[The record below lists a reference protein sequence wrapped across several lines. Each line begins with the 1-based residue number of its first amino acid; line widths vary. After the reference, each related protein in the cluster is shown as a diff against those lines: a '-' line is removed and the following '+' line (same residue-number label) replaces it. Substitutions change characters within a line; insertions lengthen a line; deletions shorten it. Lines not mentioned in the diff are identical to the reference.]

1 MAVARTVP
9 GKIGSTA
16 NALIYAAGLAETKTA
31 LSAAAGN
38 LYFIKIDNTANTSAV
53 HLKLYDAA
61 VGDVTVGTTDPYL
74 VWMCPASTELIAPI
88 APGVAF
94 ATALTGACVA
104 EGGTGGTTAP
114 TQDVNVTLYYSA

>member
-74 VWMCPASTELIAPI
+74 VCMCPASTELPFPI